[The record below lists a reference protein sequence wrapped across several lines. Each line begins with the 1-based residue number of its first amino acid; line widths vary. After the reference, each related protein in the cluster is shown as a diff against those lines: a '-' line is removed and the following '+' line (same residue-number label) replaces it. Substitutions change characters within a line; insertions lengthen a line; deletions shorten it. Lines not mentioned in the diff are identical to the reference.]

1 MIPPKPANETQRLA
15 TLRTYGIL
23 DTKPETAF
31 DDLTS
36 LASYICQT
44 PIALISFVD
53 SDRQW
58 FKSKSGV
65 SLTETSR
72 DIAFC
77 ASAILQSD
85 IFVVPDTTQDERFA
99 ENPLV
104 VSEPKIRFYAGA
116 PLIVDGQALGTLCVI
131 DRVPRK
137 LSPEQLDALRALSRQ
152 VQAQLELRRDFNRLG
167 KQAQEVLRQSEERWR
182 AVFDNSAIGV
192 ALTDHKGHFL
202 AANPVYQKML
212 GYSEAELQAL
222 SFLDITHEDYRESNW
237 ALVAELLEGK
247 RRQFQIEKQYRR
259 KDGSLIWVSNNV
271 SLVPGTDRVP
281 RFIMA
286 LSEDITERKQ
296 AEETLQSSEE
306 RVRLILDSVAEAI
319 FGCDPEGICL
329 FCNRAAARLLGYDD
343 RAELLG
349 KSMHVLEHHTRPD
362 GTPYPLAECPIY
374 VGLQKGEGVHRED
387 EVFWRKDGTSFPV
400 EYWSH
405 PIFRDGSTVGAVI
418 TFIDITERKR
428 AEEALRKSEQRKHS
442 LLEINNAIIT
452 NLTHDALHHAIC
464 EALRRVLPV
473 DRASL
478 ALYQPDRD
486 TLRIVALEKDWHLD
500 FFRVGT
506 EMSVKDSHHGWV
518 FEHQRPL
525 LRRDVET
532 EWQYPTEQ
540 RLYHTGLRS
549 FCLAPLVLGGKSIG
563 TLGIGSD
570 KVNQYSEADAEFL
583 CEVASQVALAAV
595 NMRSYEEIAALN
607 AQVTRTAERRRALL
621 EINNAIIT
629 NLTEQAL
636 LESVSVA
643 LARVMPVD
651 QAVLSLYER
660 SRDTF
665 RILALEGPGRSGVF
679 KTGFELGRQ
688 NSHSGWVFDHQ
699 RPLLIFDLETERR
712 FPTDQNLLNEGIR
725 SFCLA
730 PLTLG
735 GKSIGTI
742 GVASWTKKRY
752 SEEDAELLQEVG
764 NQVAMAVENMKA
776 YEEIRSLKTKL
787 EAENVYLQE
796 ELLKEHNFD
805 EIVGNSP
812 ALMEVLQKVE
822 MAAPTDAT
830 VLLYGETGTGKEVIA
845 RAIHSRSARKARAM
859 VTVNCG
865 AIPAGLVESELFG
878 HVKGAFTGALHNV
891 HGRFELADG
900 STLFLDEVGE
910 LPAETQIKLLR
921 VLQEHEFQVVGSG
934 QTTRVDVRII
944 AATNRN
950 LEEDVRAG
958 RFRSDLFYR
967 LNVLP
972 LNVPPLRERRSDI
985 PQLVLFFLGRSC
997 QKFGKKIEAVSQD
1010 TMDQLTSYDWPGN
1023 IRELQNIVE
1032 RGVVLSNRP
1041 VLTLDKGLFPVAQHK
1056 ATPAAPEP
1064 IPAPAAVRPD
1074 SGNPPGQHNKEA
1086 PSPPRPLEEVERD
1099 HIVAALEHT
1108 MGIIDGPKGAAKILE
1123 LHPSTL
1129 RARMKKLG
1137 IERLRH

>member
-1 MIPPKPANETQRLA
+1 MDLSDPKSDVLFEFRGRVTHILCTRPSGSPAMMIPPQPANETQRLA
-15 TLRTYGIL
+15 TLRGYHIL
-23 DTKPETAF
+23 DTEPEAAF

-44 PIALISFVD
+44 PIALISLVD
-53 SDRQW
+53 TDRQW
-58 FKSKSGV
+58 FKSKVGV

-85 IFVVPDTTQDERFA
+85 VLIVPDATQDERFS

-116 PLIVDGQALGTLCVI
+116 PLMADGQALGTLCVI

-152 VQAQLELRRDFNRLG
+152 VQAQLEIRRHFKRVG
-167 KQAQEVLRQSEERWR
+167 WKVQEALRQSEERWGS
-182 AVFDNSAIGV
+182 VFENSAIGV
-192 ALTDHKGHFL
+192 ALTDTNGRFV
-202 AANPVYQKML
+202 AANRAYEKML
-212 GYSEAELQAL
+212 GYTEEELRTL
-222 SFLDITHEDYRESNW
+222 SFLEITHEDYRESNW

-247 RRQFQIEKQYRR
+247 REQFQVEKQYRR
-259 KDGSLIWVSNNV
+259 KDGSLIWVNNNV
-271 SLVPGTDRVP
+271 SLVPGTETMP
-281 RFIMA
+281 RFLMA
-286 LSEDITERKQ
+286 LSEDISERKQ
-296 AEETLQSSEE
+296 AQQALRKSEE
-306 RVRLILDSVAEAI
+306 FKSSLITSSRDCIKALDLEGRLL
-319 FGCDPEGICL
+319 FMNEGGMQQLEICEL
-329 FCNRAAARLLGYDD
+329 GPVVNSSWIDFWEGEDREAARSAVEVARNG
-343 RAELLG
+343 
-349 KSMHVLEHHTRPD
+349 
-362 GTPYPLAECPIY
+362 GTGRF
-374 VGLQKGEGVHRED
+374 VGLFATRITRQPRWWDV
-387 EVFWRKDGTSFPV
+387 VVS
-400 EYWSH
+400 
-405 PIFRDGSTVGAVI
+405 PICDAGGKPERLLAVSR
-418 TFIDITERKR
+418 DITERKR
-428 AEEALRKSEQRKHS
+428 AEEALEMREQRKRS

-452 NLTHDALHHAIC
+452 NLT
-464 EALRRVLPV
+464 E
-473 DRASL
+473 
-478 ALYQPDRD
+478 
-486 TLRIVALEKDWHLD
+486 
-500 FFRVGT
+500 
-506 EMSVKDSHHGWV
+506 
-518 FEHQRPL
+518 
-525 LRRDVET
+525 
-532 EWQYPTEQ
+532 
-540 RLYHTGLRS
+540 
-549 FCLAPLVLGGKSIG
+549 
-563 TLGIGSD
+563 
-570 KVNQYSEADAEFL
+570 
-583 CEVASQVALAAV
+583 
-595 NMRSYEEIAALN
+595 
-607 AQVTRTAERRRALL
+607 RALL
-621 EINNAIIT
+621 EA
-629 NLTEQAL
+629 
-636 LESVSVA
+636 VSAA
-643 LARVMPVD
+643 LARVVDVD
-651 QAVLSLYER
+651 QAGLLLYEP

-665 RILALEGPGRSGVF
+665 RILALAGLDSAFFRS
-679 KTGFELGRQ
+679 GFELDRK

-699 RPLLIFDLETERR
+699 RPLLIGDLETERR
-712 FPTDQNLLNEGIR
+712 FPTDQHSLDAGIR
-725 SFCLA
+725 SFCLV

-742 GVASWTKKRY
+742 GVGSRTKNRY
-752 SEEDAELLQEVG
+752 TEEDAEFLQEVA
-764 NQVAMAVENMKA
+764 NQIALAVENMKA

-830 VLLYGETGTGKEVIA
+830 VLLHGETGTGKELIA

-921 VLQEHEFQVVGSG
+921 VLQEHEFQVVGSSR
-934 QTTRVDVRII
+934 TTHVDVRII

-950 LEEDVRAG
+950 LEEDVRTG

-972 LNVPPLRERRSDI
+972 LKVPPLRERRSDI

-1010 TMDQLTSYDWPGN
+1010 TMDHLMSYDWPGN
-1023 IRELQNIVE
+1023 IRELQNIIE
-1032 RGVVLSNRP
+1032 RGAVLSNRR
-1041 VLTLDKGLFPVAQHK
+1041 VLTLDKGLLPEAQHQ
-1056 ATPAAPEP
+1056 ATPTASESMPDRAA
-1064 IPAPAAVRPD
+1064 ARPD
-1074 SGNPPGQHNKEA
+1074 SRSGRPPKET
-1086 PSPPRPLEEVERD
+1086 PRPPRPLEEVERD
-1099 HIVAALEHT
+1099 HIAAALEHT
-1108 MGIIDGPKGAAKILE
+1108 MGIVDGPKGAAKILE